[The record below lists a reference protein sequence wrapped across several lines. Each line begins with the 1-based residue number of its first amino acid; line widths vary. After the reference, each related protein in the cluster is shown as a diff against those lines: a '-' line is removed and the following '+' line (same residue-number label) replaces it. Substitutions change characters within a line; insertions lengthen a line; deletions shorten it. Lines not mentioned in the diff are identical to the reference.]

1 MPAWLTALGAAA
13 KAAAPYAAQAGL
25 ALGQGYMDRR
35 AQERAFEQNRQ
46 FWFERFEKE
55 AQYNSPVQQK
65 ARMQAAGLNP
75 ALMYKGGQTGGNV
88 SGGSAQGKIAERYAL
103 TELAKMS
110 AEVKKIQAETNNI
123 AADTSLKGQKGEL
136 YTEQKAGLLLD
147 NAMKQVQYGEY
158 SEQQKQIT
166 AKLTAD
172 ALAATAQR
180 QKLESEKANMDK
192 QNAIMEKEL
201 QMYQKVYQNYL
212 NLGMDP
218 NSGVLQQIFQG
229 LINLG
234 TKLYGVYNDP
244 NFVRPS
250 ESF

>member
-75 ALMYKGGQTGGNV
+75 ALMYKGGQTGGSV

-110 AEVKKIQAETNNI
+110 AEVKKIQAETDNI
-123 AADTSLKGQKGEL
+123 AADTNLKGEKGQL
-136 YTEQKAGLLLD
+136 ITEQRAGQVLA
-147 NAMKQVQYGEY
+147 NAMAEINKGTYNERNKAEIQ
-158 SEQQKQIT
+158 
-166 AKLTAD
+166 KLTQD
-172 ALAATAQR
+172 ALRATAER
-180 QKLESEKANMDK
+180 EKAESEAVSAAYQTELKKKEVEIYKKVHENMIRIG
-192 QNAIMEKEL
+192 A
-201 QMYQKVYQNYL
+201 
-212 NLGMDP
+212 DP
-218 NSGVLQQIFQG
+218 NSSWMNQIIQVLT
-229 LINLG
+229 NLG
-234 TKLYGVYNDP
+234 VNTWDL
-244 NFVRPS
+244 FVPTLDK
-250 ESF
+250 

>member
-55 AQYNSPVQQK
+55 AQYNSPVEQK
-65 ARMQAAGLNP
+65 ARMMAAGLNP

-110 AEVKKIQAETNNI
+110 AEVKKIQAETDNI
-123 AADTSLKGQKGEL
+123 AADTSLKGEKGQL
-136 YTEQKAGLLLD
+136 ITEQRAGQILA
-147 NAMKQVQYGEY
+147 NAMAEINKGTYNERNKA
-158 SEQQKQIT
+158 EI
-166 AKLTAD
+166 AKLTQD
-172 ALAATAQR
+172 ALRATAER
-180 QKLESEKANMDK
+180 EKAESEATSAAYQTELKKKEVEIYKKVHENMIRVG
-192 QNAIMEKEL
+192 A
-201 QMYQKVYQNYL
+201 
-212 NLGMDP
+212 DP
-218 NSGVLQQIFQG
+218 NSSWMNQIIQVLT
-229 LINLG
+229 NLG
-234 TKLYGVYNDP
+234 VNTWDL
-244 NFVRPS
+244 FVPTLDK
-250 ESF
+250 